1 MILKKKNR
9 YFILAV
15 IVANTGIMFWTYHDQ
30 QKFELSI
37 CQAQKK
43 KKFSKA
49 SVPGDLVLPIY
60 CDADF

>member
-43 KKFSKA
+43 KILKSQCTWRPCIA
-49 SVPGDLVLPIY
+49 NLL
-60 CDADF
+60 